1 MDNSAKNHAP
11 ENVPSG
17 SNESRFERKIEERD
31 SKEVKEAADV
41 GRSAYTEAIG
51 LNESVET
58 TGRVGEVLKKSSEND
73 GGGVQATS
81 RKTQVMDPVQI
92 RQNLLKNVPD
102 ESEMKRQIERE
113 IKQEID
119 YLHKKAVRMLRSP
132 GRMSYFE
139 MTNLMKKIRDLKG
152 LLIQLVK
159 ASLDTLKTLWL
170 RYVHGIM

>member
-1 MDNSAKNHAP
+1 MDNSAKNHVP

-17 SNESRFERKIEERD
+17 SNESRFERKTEEPG
-31 SKEVKEAADV
+31 SKEVKEAV
-41 GRSAYTEAIG
+41 GLGKAAYTEAVG
-51 LNESVET
+51 LDESVET
-58 TGRVGEVLKKSSEND
+58 TGRVSDVLKKSTGND

-81 RKTQVMDPVQI
+81 GKTQLMDPVQI

-102 ESEMKRQIERE
+102 ELEMKKQIEYE
-113 IKQEID
+113 IKKEID

-159 ASLDTLKTLWL
+159 ASLDTLKSLWL

>member
-1 MDNSAKNHAP
+1 MDNSPKNRAP
-11 ENVPSG
+11 ENVSSG
-17 SNESRFERKIEERD
+17 SNESGFERKTEERG
-31 SKEVKEAADV
+31 SKEMKEAADI
-41 GRSAYTEAIG
+41 GKSAYTEAVG
-51 LNESVET
+51 LDESIET
-58 TGRVGEVLKKSSEND
+58 TGRVSEVLKKSAEND

-81 RKTQVMDPVQI
+81 RKTQLMDPAQI

-102 ESEMKRQIERE
+102 ESEMKKQIERE
-113 IKQEID
+113 IKKEID
-119 YLHKKAVRMLRSP
+119 YLHKKAVSMLRSP
-132 GRMSYFE
+132 RRMSYFE